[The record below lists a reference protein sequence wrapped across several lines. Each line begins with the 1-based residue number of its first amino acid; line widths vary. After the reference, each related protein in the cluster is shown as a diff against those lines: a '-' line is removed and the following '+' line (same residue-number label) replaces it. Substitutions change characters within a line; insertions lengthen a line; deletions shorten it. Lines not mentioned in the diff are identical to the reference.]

1 MVCYLCEK
9 EPTANY
15 FGYLCVKCRRVK
27 HLLNLYEDSV
37 YETLEKVLVR
47 DKKQQEHKIKTID
60 AEKIKITVEDEK
72 NEYYLRR
79 NKNKKCS
86 STEESK

>member
-9 EPTANY
+9 EPRETY
-15 FGYLCVKCRRVK
+15 FGYLCVKCRRIK
-27 HLLNLYEDSV
+27 HLLNLYENDV

-60 AEKIKITVEDEK
+60 AEKVKITVEDEK
-72 NEYYLRR
+72 NEYYLR
-79 NKNKKCS
+79 KDNKKRLKNGCI
-86 STEESK
+86 E